1 MPCGG
6 PERCEP
12 PVMKPSYCRNVL
24 LLLAAS
30 VLLGG
35 CETIGSLF
43 PDKQKQ
49 YKYSTEIPPLEVPP
63 DLSSS
68 TIDGAVPKRG
78 VGGTEDAGSLADRE
92 AAAESAATPPG
103 EASEQA
109 VAESEPSRP
118 AAPAKKSEAAPTL
131 AQSSNDV
138 PLIEI
143 EAPFEIAWG
152 EVAKALGRMELE
164 ISDQNRSDG
173 LYYVYYGGDRKPYED
188 RGFFGDLAE
197 MFGKGQEQSKEYRVK
212 LEGRTQKLTTVYVLD
227 ADNKPQLEGPGF
239 ELLKRLHE
247 TLQAMAAPGKGEKPA
262 AEGSAK
268 PES

>member
-1 MPCGG
+1 
-6 PERCEP
+6 
-12 PVMKPSYCRNVL
+12 MKPSYCRNVL
-24 LLLAAS
+24 
-30 VLLGG
+30 VLLGVSSLLSG

-68 TIDGAVPKRG
+68 TIDGAVSKRG
-78 VGGTEDAGSLADRE
+78 AGGAEDTGSLADRDR
-92 AAAESAATPPG
+92 ESAATPPG
-103 EASEQA
+103 EAAEQTA
-109 VAESEPSRP
+109 AEAEQPRP

-143 EAPFEIAWG
+143 EAPFEIAWV

-188 RGFFGDLAE
+188 RGFFGDVAE

-212 LEGRTQKLTTVYVLD
+212 LEGRTQKLTTVHVLD

-247 TLQAMAAPGKGEKPA
+247 TLQAMAAPGKGERPA
-262 AEGSAK
+262 AEGSEK